1 GPPRADPRR
10 FARVFQATL
19 TAIPEADRRRII
31 AHWRA
36 ERARQGGGRVPVIE
50 LTDELGSGTA
60 VGDCSPGGLRL
71 RFLSVFASLR
81 ITDAIRTT
89 AHEIAHVFR
98 YATGEAQKERDE
110 ALAACRAEAA
120 ATEDPEERRKI
131 LEAGM
136 DEFFDGEEGAVEAV
150 LERWGFEKPDPDP
163 LAVPDPVHAPA

>member
-1 GPPRADPRR
+1 
-10 FARVFQATL
+10 
-19 TAIPEADRRRII
+19 
-31 AHWRA
+31 
-36 ERARQGGGRVPVIE
+36 RVPVIE

-60 VGDCSPGGLRL
+60 VGDCAPGGLRL

-89 AHEIAHVFR
+89 AHELAHVFR

-120 ATEDPEERRKI
+120 ATEHPEERRRI

-136 DEFFDGEEGAVEAV
+136 DDFFDSEEGAVEAV
-150 LERWGFEKPDPDP
+150 LERWGFEMPDPDP
-163 LAVPDPVHAPA
+163 AVPDPVHAPAEVRSGPATE